1 MFSLWRE
8 CDSNNDIFNH
18 LQKMN
23 KEVFYNIGKIIERDS
38 KTSTYKFALLRGVID
53 IIQENSPYISFV
65 ENRVHI
71 PTGLLVEKWLLY
83 YYPILE
89 SKDNLGQINGNRNL
103 AFENLFKIIIGE
115 YATRNGFSAF
125 YNDLKNKGIPDDL
138 QKVFFDLVKKIR
150 DTITTNPMQFIGR
163 SISNEFYSIFNYKNQ
178 TIRRKSI
185 IDIETLIKE
194 FGTFSIP
201 IEYYEA
207 FKLLGSFING
217 QDSILFKWAEFSV
230 KASTETLLVHNVLN
244 EVLRSPVTKRDSELS
259 KKLYT
264 EILKKEG
271 TIYCVWTGKIISSLK
286 ESNIDHVIP
295 FSVWKNNDLWN
306 LLPSTPS
313 VNSKKLDKI
322 PTPEILERQ
331 KNLIIDYWGI
341 IYEHQSKRFQKEI
354 QVALLGNHSF
364 DSWKNTGILQLQ
376 NSCNYL
382 IENRGFEGWKI

>member
-1 MFSLWRE
+1 ME
-8 CDSNNDIFNH
+8 
-18 LQKMN
+18 LQKGSKNNERKRMN
-23 KEVFYNIGKIIERDS
+23 NEVFYNISKIIERDS
-38 KTSTYKFALLRGVID
+38 KTSTYKYALLRGVID
-53 IIQENSPYISFV
+53 IIQDNSPYISFI
-65 ENRVHI
+65 EKRVNI

-103 AFENLFKIIIGE
+103 AFENLFKIIIGK
-115 YATRNGFSAF
+115 YTTRNGFSAF
-125 YNDLKNKGIPDDL
+125 FNDLKNKGIPEDL
-138 QKVFFDLVKKIR
+138 QKDFFNLAIKIR
-150 DTITTNPMQFIGR
+150 DTITTNPMQYIGR
-163 SISNEFYSIFNYKNQ
+163 SISNDFYSIFNYENQ
-178 TIRRKSI
+178 TIRRNST
-185 IDIETLIKE
+185 IDIETLIKD

-201 IEYYEA
+201 YEYYEA

-230 KASTETLLVHNVLN
+230 NASGNNLSVHQVLN
-244 EVLRSPVTKRDSELS
+244 EVLKSPITLREIKES
-259 KKLYT
+259 KKLYKD
-264 EILKKEG
+264 ILQKEG
-271 TIYCVWTGKIISSLK
+271 NVYCVWTGRKIP
-286 ESNIDHVIP
+286 NYDIDHMIP

-306 LLPSTPS
+306 LLPSD
-313 VNSKKLDKI
+313 SKINNQKRDKI
-322 PTPEILERQ
+322 PIPEVIERQ

-364 DSWKNTGILQLQ
+364 DSWKNSGISQLQ